1 MKIAKNMFCALVLCV
16 AIVALMT
23 GAHIL
28 GSKLAGYPPSLGT
41 FTFGAVVAFIFLYC
55 YHIAQQGETTHADR
69 LIELARRVISS
80 KPDFES
86 LAIPPQDQRP
96 HTDEER
102 LEVMKVKRDEILK
115 DMRDILDSNHTT
127 DPVHLRG
134 AALNAYINDNFE
146 VKYIRDTIQFLYD
159 KMYTKK

>member
-1 MKIAKNMFCALVLCV
+1 MNPARQ
-16 AIVALMT
+16 
-23 GAHIL
+23 
-28 GSKLAGYPPSLGT
+28 
-41 FTFGAVVAFIFLYC
+41 AFQDELRQLLIDSWQEKQ
-55 YHIAQQGETTHADR
+55 IKVSQAADR
-69 LIELARRVISS
+69 LIELARKVIRS

-115 DMRDILDSNHTT
+115 DMRDILDSNHTI

>member
-1 MKIAKNMFCALVLCV
+1 MNPARQ
-16 AIVALMT
+16 
-23 GAHIL
+23 
-28 GSKLAGYPPSLGT
+28 
-41 FTFGAVVAFIFLYC
+41 AFEDELRQLLIDSWKEKP
-55 YHIAQQGETTHADR
+55 IKVSQAADR

-86 LAIPPQDQRP
+86 LAMSPQDQRP
-96 HTDEER
+96 HTDEDR
-102 LEVMKVKRDEILK
+102 LEGLKVKRDEILK
-115 DMRDILDSNHTT
+115 DMRDILDSNHVT

-134 AALNAYINDNFE
+134 AAINAYINDNFE